1 MQKNVKKFRAELEAK
16 REKKSKQSILNF
28 RQKVIFV
35 ISGLDQDLPPDEV
48 VFRSPELQRQRDLH
62 RCHQTSG
69 WLALNRYQQ

>member
-35 ISGLDQDLPPDEV
+35 ISGLDQDSPTHEEV
-48 VFRSPELQRQRDLH
+48 FQSHELQRHRDIH